1 VQTSISL
8 RWPFGNNQAKGRFGQ
23 AAASLSQS
31 QIQLRDADRRIR
43 ANIVATRGVVERA
56 SRGLARAEEAQGH
69 LRTVHEGTLER
80 FRAGD
85 VTLIDT
91 LVTEEDLTQVQIQ
104 LAQAWLGYAGALAR
118 LRFEQ
123 GILVSYDSL
132 EQAGESLRF
141 DPAAFL
147 TR

>member
-1 VQTSISL
+1 
-8 RWPFGNNQAKGRFGQ
+8 
-23 AAASLSQS
+23 
-31 QIQLRDADRRIR
+31 
-43 ANIVATRGVVERA
+43 
-56 SRGLARAEEAQGH
+56 
-69 LRTVHEGTLER
+69 
-80 FRAGD
+80 
-85 VTLIDT
+85 LIDT

-141 DPAAFL
+141 DPSAFL